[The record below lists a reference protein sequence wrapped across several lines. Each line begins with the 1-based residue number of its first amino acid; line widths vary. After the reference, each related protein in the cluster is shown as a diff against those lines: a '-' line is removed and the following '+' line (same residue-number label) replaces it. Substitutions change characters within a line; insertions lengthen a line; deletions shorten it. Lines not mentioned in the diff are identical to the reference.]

1 MEQNMRNCAH
11 VLLYDI
17 PAWRRAGLLGMLM
30 TSGVSGSGK
39 WLGAFEC
46 RFLVH
51 GSKDH
56 GR

>member
-11 VLLYDI
+11 VLLYDR
-17 PAWRRAGLLGMLM
+17 PAWRRAGMLGMLM

-46 RFLVH
+46 RFWVH